1 LFLTI
6 CLILAATFLISIYLF
21 NEYYR
26 LLAAELQQRTK
37 AEEDAQR
44 LSVELL
50 RAQDEE
56 RRRISRELHD
66 GLGQTL
72 AGAKML
78 ADSFLRRAPTPEA
91 LNELTLILEEAMS
104 ATRTISHLL
113 HPPMLDEIGFISA
126 ARWFV
131 EGFSKR
137 AGIEVTHDIP
147 EEGGRFS
154 DVMELTMFRV
164 LQESL
169 MNVQKHS
176 KSKKASVSLN
186 MNGKNVRLTIQ
197 DFGVGLPRE
206 KLNNF
211 QESGTDVGVG
221 LAGMKQR
228 VLEQSGTFTIVSDE
242 RGTVISVT
250 LPASNRSS

>member
-1 LFLTI
+1 LFLAI

-21 NEYYR
+21 KEYYGV
-26 LLAAELQQRTK
+26 LNAELKQRTK
-37 AEEDAQR
+37 AEENAQR
-44 LSVELL
+44 LTVELL

-78 ADSFLRRAPTPEA
+78 ADSFLRRAPSPDD
-91 LNELTLILEEAMS
+91 LNELTAILDEAVS
-104 ATRTISHLL
+104 ATRTLSHLL
-113 HPPMLDEIGFISA
+113 YPPMLDEIGFISA

-154 DVMELTMFRV
+154 AVMELTMFRV

-176 KSKKASVSLN
+176 KSKKANVNLK
-186 MNGKNVRLTIQ
+186 MNSKNVRLTIQ

-211 QESGTDVGVG
+211 QKSGTDVGVG

-228 VLEQSGTFTIVSDE
+228 VLEQSGSFTIVSDE
-242 RGTVISVT
+242 RGTVISVV
-250 LPASNRSS
+250 LPTGNRTS